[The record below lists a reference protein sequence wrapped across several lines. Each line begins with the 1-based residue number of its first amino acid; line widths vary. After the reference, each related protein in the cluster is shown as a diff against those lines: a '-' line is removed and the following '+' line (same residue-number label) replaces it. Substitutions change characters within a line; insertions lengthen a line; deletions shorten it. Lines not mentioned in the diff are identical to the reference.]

1 MNLQQLVNPLTKL
14 LIVIK
19 ELCVG
24 CGQCALICE
33 FGALETQWGRVEV
46 DEALCVL
53 CAACL
58 AYCPVDALA
67 GEGP

>member
-1 MNLQQLVNPLTKL
+1 MEQLV
-14 LIVIK
+14 VIE

-24 CGQCALICE
+24 CGQCALVCE
-33 FGALETQWGRVEV
+33 FEALETQWGRVKV
-46 DEALCVL
+46 DEDLCVL
-53 CAACL
+53 CGACL